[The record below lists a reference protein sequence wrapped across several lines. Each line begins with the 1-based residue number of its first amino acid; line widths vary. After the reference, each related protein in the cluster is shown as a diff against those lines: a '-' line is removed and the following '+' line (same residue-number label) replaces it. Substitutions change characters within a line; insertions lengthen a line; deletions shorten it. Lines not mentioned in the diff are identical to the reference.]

1 MLPMLSR
8 CPKPSPQRPS
18 FVITS
23 AFLPAVLPLILALV
37 AMGCSVKGMAM
48 NSMADALSGGGTS
61 VYMTDNDPALVGD
74 ALPFSLKLMEMV
86 LEETPEHEGL
96 LVSTA
101 MAFVL
106 YGQAW
111 VIMPAQRLEATD
123 LRAARAEKMRG
134 KGLFLRGLGYAG
146 RALEIRKPGAVSQL
160 YSDPTLAIPR
170 FQEDDIPAMFWYATA
185 LAAAISADRNDMD
198 LVLDLPLVS
207 LLLNRALELDE
218 DWNQGALHERLIP
231 LTTGGPEGGPE
242 VAEAHMN
249 RAMELNE
256 GRSVG
261 PLVSFAESVCVQ
273 EQDRE
278 RFTRLLTEALS
289 FDVDAYPDYRL
300 ANVIAQQ
307 HAAWLLSRVDE
318 LFFMQ
323 NPRPRETPSRRE

>member
-1 MLPMLSR
+1 
-8 CPKPSPQRPS
+8 
-18 FVITS
+18 
-23 AFLPAVLPLILALV
+23 
-37 AMGCSVKGMAM
+37 
-48 NSMADALSGGGTS
+48 
-61 VYMTDNDPALVGD
+61 
-74 ALPFSLKLMEMV
+74 MEMV

-123 LRAARAEKMRG
+123 LQAARAEKMRG
-134 KGLFLRGLGYAG
+134 KALFLRGLGYAG
-146 RALEIRKPGAVSQL
+146 RALELKKPGVVSQL
-160 YSDPTLAIPR
+160 YSDSTAAIPR

-218 DWNQGALHERLIP
+218 DWNQGAIHERLIP
-231 LTTGGPEGGPE
+231 LTTSGPVGGPE
-242 VAEAHMN
+242 VAEEHMR

-256 GRSVG
+256 GTSIG

-273 EQDRE
+273 EQDRQ
-278 RFTRLLTEALS
+278 RFTDLLTEVIA
-289 FDVDAYPDYRL
+289 FDVDAYPDNRL
-300 ANVIAQQ
+300 ANVVAQQ
-307 HAAWLLSRVDE
+307 HAVWLLSRVDE
-318 LFFMQ
+318 LVFMQ
-323 NPRPRETPSRRE
+323 NPRSIPPPSRQS

>member
-1 MLPMLSR
+1 
-8 CPKPSPQRPS
+8 
-18 FVITS
+18 V
-23 AFLPAVLPLILALV
+23 VLPLILALAV
-37 AMGCSVKGMAM
+37 MGCSVKGMAM

-111 VIMPAQRLEATD
+111 VMMPAQRLEATD
-123 LRAARAEKMRG
+123 LQAARAERLRG
-134 KGLFLRGLGYAG
+134 KALFLRGLGYAG
-146 RALEIRKPGAVSQL
+146 RALELRKPGVVSQF
-160 YSDPTLAIPR
+160 YGDSAAAIPR
-170 FQEDDIPAMFWYATA
+170 LEEDDIPAMFWYATA
-185 LAAAISADRNDMD
+185 LVAAISADRNDMD

-218 DWNQGALHERLIP
+218 DWNKGAIHERLIP
-231 LTTGGPEGGPE
+231 LTISGPDGGPE
-242 VAEAHMN
+242 VAEAHME
-249 RAMELNE
+249 RAMELN
-256 GRSVG
+256 GGTSVG

-273 EQDRE
+273 EQDRA
-278 RFTRLLTEALS
+278 RFNDLLTQVLA
-289 FDVDAYPDYRL
+289 FDVDAHPDNRL

-307 HAAWLLSRVDE
+307 HAAWLMSRVDE

-323 NPRPRETPSRRE
+323 KPRPRETFPGRR